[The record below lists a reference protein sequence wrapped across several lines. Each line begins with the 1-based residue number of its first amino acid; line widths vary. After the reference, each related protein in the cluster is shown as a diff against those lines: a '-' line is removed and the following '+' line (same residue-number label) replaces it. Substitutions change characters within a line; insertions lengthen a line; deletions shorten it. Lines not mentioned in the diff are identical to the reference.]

1 MVAQQAW
8 YIRTVVA
15 RWSDHPA
22 LTGWLISNE
31 MPLYG
36 PDAATDVV
44 TSWAELMVQA
54 VRAGGGTQPVSL
66 GDGAW
71 GIEVTGRDNGFSV
84 RQLGALVD
92 FVGPHVYKMETDV
105 VRQHLKSAFISELA
119 AVGGRPVVL
128 EEFGLSSDFVSA
140 ENSGH
145 YYRQQLH
152 LSLLGG
158 STGWIAWNNTDYD
171 SLIGQD
177 PYRHHPFEM
186 HFGITAADGTPKP
199 PLFELQ
205 KFGEV
210 LNAIDVTRCER
221 LPAQTALVVS
231 SYLETG
237 YPLAQEQDR
246 ALVLGALEQAHIAAR
261 EADLPLG
268 FVRETDGIVDGY
280 QLYLVP
286 STKQLTGPSWLRL
299 GELAEKGATVYV
311 SYCAG
316 ESDWQ
321 RGPWW
326 TATED
331 LFGVRNQLVYGLV
344 DPIED
349 DVAQLTFER
358 DFGSIKAGE
367 MLTFRV
373 GGGPNARAYLP
384 VEVTDGQVVAR
395 DAHGR
400 PAIVLRPRG
409 SGSMVL
415 STYPLEHL
423 AASCA
428 RVNPEQ
434 TWRLYSALA
443 DLAGVEQAV
452 IVDSPDVLVDGLVHE
467 DGRRFVWFVSER
479 DVPQVVRPRL
489 AAGGRLTPLGGGDTV
504 EEVELAPYG
513 VTVLQ
518 LTTRI

>member
-1 MVAQQAW
+1 
-8 YIRTVVA
+8 
-15 RWSDHPA
+15 
-22 LTGWLISNE
+22 
-31 MPLYG
+31 
-36 PDAATDVV
+36 
-44 TSWAELMVQA
+44 
-54 VRAGGGTQPVSL
+54 
-66 GDGAW
+66 
-71 GIEVTGRDNGFSV
+71 
-84 RQLGALVD
+84 
-92 FVGPHVYKMETDV
+92 
-105 VRQHLKSAFISELA
+105 
-119 AVGGRPVVL
+119 
-128 EEFGLSSDFVSA
+128 
-140 ENSGH
+140 
-145 YYRQQLH
+145 
-152 LSLLGG
+152 
-158 STGWIAWNNTDYD
+158 
-171 SLIGQD
+171 
-177 PYRHHPFEM
+177 
-186 HFGITAADGTPKP
+186 
-199 PLFELQ
+199 
-205 KFGEV
+205 
-210 LNAIDVTRCER
+210 
-221 LPAQTALVVS
+221 
-231 SYLETG
+231 
-237 YPLAQEQDR
+237 
-246 ALVLGALEQAHIAAR
+246 
-261 EADLPLG
+261 
-268 FVRETDGIVDGY
+268 
-280 QLYLVP
+280 
-286 STKQLTGPSWLRL
+286 
-299 GELAEKGATVYV
+299 
-311 SYCAG
+311 
-316 ESDWQ
+316 
-321 RGPWW
+321 
-326 TATED
+326 
-331 LFGVRNQLVYGLV
+331 VYGLV